1 MKRKYVHTKPP
12 APLPNI
18 KDGSGWTP
26 LHWGAYKGNR
36 ELCTILIRHK
46 AMLMEPDTCGNT
58 PLHLACFNGASE
70 AAVFLAEQLGRDG
83 IEGGTNKGNKFGSTP
98 IMEAASNGHA
108 DLAASLVK
116 LKIDWLPSSE
126 TGPSGGEKTTS
137 PRTRGSGSPRTRGSG
152 TGRQGLNSSFEGS
165 RSRLDTSLV
174 STEQGKPSKEVTAK
188 K

>member
-1 MKRKYVHTKPP
+1 MKRKYIHTKPP

-36 ELCTILIRHK
+36 DLCTILIRHK

-70 AAVFLAEQLGRDG
+70 AAVFLAEQLGREG
-83 IEGGTNKGNKFGSTP
+83 VEGGTNKGNKFGSTP

-116 LKIDWLPSSE
+116 LKIDWMPSSE
-126 TGPSGGEKTTS
+126 TETTLGAEKV
-137 PRTRGSGSPRTRGSG
+137 TRGSARSVGG
-152 TGRQGLNSSFEGS
+152 GS
-165 RSRLDTSLV
+165 RPRLISN
-174 STEQGKPSKEVTAK
+174 TEQGKSSKQMPKPSNEATPK

>member
-126 TGPSGGEKTTS
+126 TGPSGGEKTT
-137 PRTRGSGSPRTRGSG
+137 RGS
-152 TGRQGLNSSFEGS
+152 GRQGLNSSFGGS
-165 RSRLDTSLV
+165 RSRLMSN
-174 STEQGKPSKEVTAK
+174 TEQGKSSKEMPKPSNEVTAK